1 MNLFGPSS
9 TPSPVNGSAIMD
21 DLHTTASPRT
31 NHPYVLAFSLIMLHT
46 DAFNKSNKRK
56 MSKAD
61 YVKNTRLPGVPAEV
75 LDCFYDNIVFAPFIF
90 IEDPL
95 DVNGQR
101 GLLPDGPSRR
111 LSTLNA
117 PSPGGLNGS
126 GSTLLGK
133 TSKIDPYYLITRN
146 LLDDLRVD
154 VRSYV
159 PPTSPYYYL
168 GTAGPWD
175 EDKLLQSFA
184 AANVVELA
192 SENRYL
198 SAPWFGL
205 NYDNTLRLALP
216 DGRHFLFKA
225 KDDREMNEW
234 IACINYASAFKTAGV
249 RMRSLGMSGQDIEL
263 TGQAAAVS
271 HLRDLQQ
278 KEKPTMSPRIRSYG
292 RPSTDVEQIV
302 DGPTSPTSDPD
313 EPTTPPMENSSR
325 LFKATFDQVKADLAS
340 GNWQSL
346 DAMSL
351 HSSGRPR
358 AYSLESTLN
367 SPTSPASKTQENG
380 ERLRLS
386 SRAQIIRS
394 KVHDLDTRLA
404 LQQSQLDSDM
414 RFVQNMA
421 VLTPF
426 QRATRDRLQLAV
438 QNVAKR
444 VMQVRLDLEKLKCH
458 RDVLSKDLAAEERDW
473 QRTKNMALRAAT
485 EKLQVERKQS
495 LPRMTLSM
503 YMDEVNDPVSSPI
516 DIPRNSEMADSL
528 QTEASA
534 TALSHS
540 APEYHSDWTGYL
552 PDDQRQTLPVG
563 DTSHILN
570 SPTATVLSKT
580 SPSRPPSFP
589 DSPRPSQLSTQSSIE
604 STIGTPDEGRTSE
617 DKFYSAPE
625 TPEEQAEEWNKTR
638 AAKTCLVGATAV

>member
-1 MNLFGPSS
+1 
-9 TPSPVNGSAIMD
+9 
-21 DLHTTASPRT
+21 
-31 NHPYVLAFSLIMLHT
+31 
-46 DAFNKSNKRK
+46 
-56 MSKAD
+56 
-61 YVKNTRLPGVPAEV
+61 
-75 LDCFYDNIVFAPFIF
+75 
-90 IEDPL
+90 
-95 DVNGQR
+95 
-101 GLLPDGPSRR
+101 
-111 LSTLNA
+111 
-117 PSPGGLNGS
+117 
-126 GSTLLGK
+126 
-133 TSKIDPYYLITRN
+133 
-146 LLDDLRVD
+146 
-154 VRSYV
+154 
-159 PPTSPYYYL
+159 
-168 GTAGPWD
+168 
-175 EDKLLQSFA
+175 
-184 AANVVELA
+184 
-192 SENRYL
+192 
-198 SAPWFGL
+198 
-205 NYDNTLRLALP
+205 
-216 DGRHFLFKA
+216 
-225 KDDREMNEW
+225 MNEW

-638 AAKTCLVGATAV
+638 AAKRVSLVRLPSDLRMTALFGRHARTGSEVVSSDASTITPSTRSNRSASSPTSPFGRTSSTVDNVAMLDL